1 MGKYYDLTGMR
12 FIRLTV
18 ECRAQTYEAPC
29 GTKTPLWF
37 CRCACGGSCL
47 VQSRNLITG
56 RTRSCGCLR
65 AENAKRQNERRRRH
79 A

>member
-12 FIRLTV
+12 FGRLTV
-18 ECRAQTYEAPC
+18 EGRAGTYEAPC
-29 GTKTPLWF
+29 GNKTPLWSCLCECG
-37 CRCACGGSCL
+37 CRCL

-65 AENAKRQNERRRRH
+65 SENAKHQSERRSRH

>member
-1 MGKYYDLTGMR
+1 MGKYYDLTGQR
-12 FIRLTV
+12 FGRLTV
-18 ECRAQTYEAPC
+18 EFRAQTYESPC
-29 GTKTPLWF
+29 GTKTPLWS
-37 CRCACGGSCL
+37 CRCDCGTSCL

-65 AENAKRQNERRRRH
+65 RERARQRAGRRDEH